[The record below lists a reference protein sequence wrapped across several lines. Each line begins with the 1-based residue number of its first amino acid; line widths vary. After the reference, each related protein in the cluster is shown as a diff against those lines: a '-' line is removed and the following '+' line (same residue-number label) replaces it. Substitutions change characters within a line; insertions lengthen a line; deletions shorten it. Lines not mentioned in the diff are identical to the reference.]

1 MGSYLN
7 RILLLEASLLA
18 NYTQQMDFLCL
29 VSRLLTNLKLVSN
42 KNDRSSNLQFQ
53 KKERKEIN
61 KNIL

>member
-1 MGSYLN
+1 MGSSQN
-7 RILLLEASLLA
+7 RILPLEASLLA

-29 VSRLLTNLKLVSN
+29 VSRLLRNLKLVSS